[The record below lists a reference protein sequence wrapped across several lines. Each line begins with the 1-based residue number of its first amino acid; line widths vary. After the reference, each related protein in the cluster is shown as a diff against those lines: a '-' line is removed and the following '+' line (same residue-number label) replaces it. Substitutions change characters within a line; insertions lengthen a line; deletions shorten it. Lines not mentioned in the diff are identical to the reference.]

1 MKQCSRCGREIADTA
16 TVCDEC
22 RQQVVETV
30 APLFIAEETA
40 RSERPREGAA
50 APSASTAPSASAAPP
65 ATAVATPAGA
75 GAPAA
80 RPGGMPRQLVLMILA
95 VAGAGVLTLGVVM
108 TRGSASPVAPASEGS
123 SPAPKPAAP
132 ATAAPA
138 AKPAVSFKGKWN
150 SENSAYWVGRQR
162 KSIAFELPAENKVG
176 VWMRSVHP
184 RLIVRCMAT
193 RTEVFVLTESAAKIE
208 IGTEDHTVRVGL
220 DDEPD
225 AFQRWP
231 DSAEHDAL
239 FAPDGAAFA
248 QRLTTAERMRFT
260 FTPHNASPV
269 LIHFNV
275 GGLGPLLDPVAKE
288 CGWKK

>member
-22 RQQVVETV
+22 RQQVVETI
-30 APLFIAEETA
+30 APLFVAEETA

-50 APSASTAPSASAAPP
+50 APPASAPP
-65 ATAVATPAGA
+65 AAAAAAAPGA

-80 RPGGMPRQLVLMILA
+80 RQGGMPRQLVLMILA

-108 TRGSASPVAPASEGS
+108 TRGSASPAAPASEGS
-123 SPAPKPAAP
+123 SSAPKPTAP
-132 ATAAPA
+132 APAAA
-138 AKPAVSFKGKWN
+138 EAKPAVSFKGKWS

-184 RLIVRCMAT
+184 RLIVRCMAA

-208 IGTEDHTVRVGL
+208 IGTEDHTVRIGL